1 MKTLL
6 GILVLLLMPVVI
18 LADTKPADCVY
29 ARDVQQFEIL
39 NDRILLLIGRL
50 DRRWVNRLNT
60 RCAGLRKNMV
70 LNISRFGSQICAND
84 RITAT
89 SRGAVLGEGPV
100 AHCRLGKF
108 EAVSPEQVAAL
119 RQSLTEADQS

>member
-1 MKTLL
+1 MKNIF
-6 GILVLLLMPVVI
+6 GIFVLLLTPGVVF
-18 LADTKPADCVY
+18 ADTELTDCVY

-39 NDRILLLIGRL
+39 NDRTLLLIGRL

-119 RQSLTEADQS
+119 RQSLTESE